1 MTGLEPPPPPRVC
14 ARVGWCGGKD
24 TGFEVCSAGFICQ
37 ACSIQAIWK
46 VSGSSFETRG
56 KEDLVYMN
64 LEGSFWRG
72 SGQWSMAGNPG
83 LFKVVWRQEA
93 QPGQKVGQCGDVR

>member
-1 MTGLEPPPPPRVC
+1 MNAESWLPDPERRHGLWQCVFTEHRSGRAEGRRVHSVWREVFLEVTGL
-14 ARVGWCGGKD
+14 
-24 TGFEVCSAGFICQ
+24 
-37 ACSIQAIWK
+37 
-46 VSGSSFETRG
+46 
-56 KEDLVYMN
+56 N

>member
-14 ARVGWCGGKD
+14 ARVGWCRGKD

-56 KEDLVYMN
+56 KEDLVYMAFAN
-64 LEGSFWRG
+64 EIRG
-72 SGQWSMAGNPG
+72 WIKNIWHKVFAHGGHSDDGFGQFCACWFNG
-83 LFKVVWRQEA
+83 E
-93 QPGQKVGQCGDVR
+93 